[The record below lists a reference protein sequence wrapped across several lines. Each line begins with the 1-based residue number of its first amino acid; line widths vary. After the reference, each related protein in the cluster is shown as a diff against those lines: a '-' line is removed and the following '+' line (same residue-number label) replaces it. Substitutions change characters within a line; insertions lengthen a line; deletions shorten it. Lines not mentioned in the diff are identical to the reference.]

1 MTARCTF
8 PITGLR
14 ASAYRIPTTEP
25 EADGTLEWDAT
36 DLVLVEVQAGGETGI
51 GYTYADASL
60 VRLINERFAPMLD
73 RADPFAIG
81 MLNERLFRS
90 IRNLGRSGLCACA
103 VSAVDIALW
112 DLKARLLELPLI
124 NLLGARREEVPV
136 YGSAGFTG
144 NSDSSMFDRLGRW
157 VHEQGCRWVKIKVN
171 ADVERGAQR
180 VATARAGVGQAGLF
194 VDANGAFDRGTAIRF
209 AATLAEQAVD
219 WFEEPVSS
227 DDLSG
232 LREVR
237 RAVNTGMRAMDV
249 VAGEYAYTSDDFR
262 HLLLYEAVDV
272 LQADA
277 TRCGGIT
284 GFLHAAALSEAF
296 HLDLSTHCAPALHRH
311 VACVAPRVRHIEWFH
326 DHAHLES
333 MLFDGA
339 PIIVDGSISPDLSRP
354 GHGLQFKHAD
364 AEQYAL

>member
-1 MTARCTF
+1 
-8 PITGLR
+8 
-14 ASAYRIPTTEP
+14 
-25 EADGTLEWDAT
+25 
-36 DLVLVEVQAGGETGI
+36 
-51 GYTYADASL
+51 
-60 VRLINERFAPMLD
+60 
-73 RADPFAIG
+73 
-81 MLNERLFRS
+81 
-90 IRNLGRSGLCACA
+90 
-103 VSAVDIALW
+103 
-112 DLKARLLELPLI
+112 
-124 NLLGARREEVPV
+124 
-136 YGSAGFTG
+136 
-144 NSDSSMFDRLGRW
+144 
-157 VHEQGCRWVKIKVN
+157 
-171 ADVERGAQR
+171 
-180 VATARAGVGQAGLF
+180 
-194 VDANGAFDRGTAIRF
+194 
-209 AATLAEQAVD
+209 
-219 WFEEPVSS
+219 
-227 DDLSG
+227 
-232 LREVR
+232 
-237 RAVNTGMRAMDV
+237 MDV

-311 VACVAPRVRHIEWFH
+311 VACAAPRVRHIEWFH